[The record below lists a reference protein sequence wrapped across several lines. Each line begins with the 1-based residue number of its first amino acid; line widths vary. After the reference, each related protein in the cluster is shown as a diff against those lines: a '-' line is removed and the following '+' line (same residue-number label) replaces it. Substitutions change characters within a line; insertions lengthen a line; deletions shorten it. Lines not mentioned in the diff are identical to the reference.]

1 MTCTQDHSAMTEW
14 TVDTLHEHMCQ
25 MFRLTKDDI
34 DDRFEAQKE
43 ATEKAL
49 HSAEKAVEKAER
61 LAELRAETQDRIA
74 SERAKAQNEWRSSL
88 QDMTT
93 TYLTQDQYEAAH
105 QVLVEKITNLSHRHD
120 TDIAIVREQ
129 VGEHRG
135 RSLGQGQLI
144 IWLLLGFA
152 SVVSITAIVIDIL
165 IRS

>member
-1 MTCTQDHSAMTEW
+1 MTDW
-14 TVDTLHEHMCQ
+14 TVDTLHEHMCK
-25 MFRLTKDDI
+25 MFALTKDDI

-74 SERAKAQNEWRSSL
+74 SERAKAQNEWRASL

-105 QVLVEKITNLSHRHD
+105 QVLVEKIANLSHRHD
-120 TDIAIVREQ
+120 TDLAIVREA
-129 VGEHRG
+129 VGESRG
-135 RSLGQGQLI
+135 RGLGQGQLI
-144 IWLLLGFA
+144 IWGLLAFA
-152 SVVSITAIVIDIL
+152 SIVSIMGIIL
-165 IRS
+165 DLTIRH

>member
-1 MTCTQDHSAMTEW
+1 MSEW
-14 TVDTLHEHMCQ
+14 TTDTLHEHICK
-25 MFRLTKDDI
+25 MFQLNKDDI
-34 DDRFEAQKE
+34 DDRFTAQAE
-43 ATEKAL
+43 ATKNAL

-61 LAELRAETQDRIA
+61 LAEIRAETQDRLS
-74 SERAKAQNEWRSSL
+74 SERAKAQNEWRASL
-88 QDMTT
+88 QDMTS

-120 TDIAIVREQ
+120 TDLAIVREQ

-135 RSLGQGQLI
+135 RTLGQGQLV

-152 SVVSITAIVIDIL
+152 SIVSIVAIAIDIL